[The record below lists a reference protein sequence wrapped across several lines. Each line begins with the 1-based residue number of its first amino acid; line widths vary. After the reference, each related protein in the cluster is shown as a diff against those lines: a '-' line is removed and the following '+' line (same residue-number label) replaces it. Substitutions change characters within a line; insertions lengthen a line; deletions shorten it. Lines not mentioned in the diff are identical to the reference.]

1 MSTAIS
7 NTTAPDLPALKR
19 VDRRVSILP
28 FRMDREITIRA
39 KPNPTRFYR
48 SLIKR
53 LNAFFIK

>member
-1 MSTAIS
+1 MSTATF
-7 NTTAPDLPALKR
+7 NATAPDMPAFER
-19 VDRRVSILP
+19 VDRRVSIPP
-28 FRMDREITIRA
+28 FRMDQEIILRA